1 MRAFWTSRG
10 AFNSPTRVDT
20 SHGMYANRVNGNVE
34 LLAPAPALKGAGA
47 AWSGTAFWTCDK
59 IPAST
64 AYQILLYQ

>member
-1 MRAFWTSRG
+1 
-10 AFNSPTRVDT
+10 
-20 SHGMYANRVNGNVE
+20 MYANRVNGNVE